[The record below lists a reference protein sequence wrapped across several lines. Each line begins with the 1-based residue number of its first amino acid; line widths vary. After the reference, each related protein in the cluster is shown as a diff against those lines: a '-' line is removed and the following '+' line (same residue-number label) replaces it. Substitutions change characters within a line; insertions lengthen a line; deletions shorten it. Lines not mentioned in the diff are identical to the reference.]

1 MNVEYNDP
9 FALCT
14 KSHLKFF
21 PFFSGFV
28 TENQLPHKIQYISWS
43 PVGHKLVSKDN
54 KVLKLFCFVWLENI
68 CLPLFI
74 ILLGHIFDRTMCINL
89 GCKQE

>member
-1 MNVEYNDP
+1 VHTITIQHVSLPALIVHCSRNKKLLENIALREFYTNVQYNDP
-9 FALCT
+9 SALCT
-14 KSHLKFF
+14 KSYLNFF

-54 KVLKLFCFVWLENI
+54 EALE
-68 CLPLFI
+68 
-74 ILLGHIFDRTMCINL
+74 
-89 GCKQE
+89 